1 MEITSTKYQYQF
13 TDKSDDGT
21 LSLSGSALVD
31 NTGRIVNLSG
41 PVMLIV
47 STGNTQIAY
56 IQYNETDN
64 NGNVNRQISNL
75 NSKYSDAVNTFIDKI
90 ITDMKTEIKS
100 AGATAE

>member
-41 PVMLIV
+41 PVMLIA

-56 IQYNETDN
+56 IQYNETDG
-64 NGNVNRQISNL
+64 NGNVNMQMSNL
-75 NSKYSDAVNTFIDKI
+75 NSTYSDDVNTFISKI
-90 ITDMKTEIKS
+90 VTDLKAEIKS
-100 AGATAE
+100 EGTAAK